1 MTHKDNM
8 EDPLADP
15 LANIRKRIDEID
27 VSIQD
32 LVSERASCAASVAK
46 VKQQQ
51 GETGHFYR
59 PEREAQVLRAV
70 MERNTGPLNDES
82 IAGIFR
88 EIMAAC
94 LAHEK
99 PLKVA
104 FLGPEGTYTH
114 SAAVKHFG
122 SLIETQPVQSIEEVF
137 RTVEADGANFGVVPV
152 ENSSAG
158 VINHTLDLF
167 MKSSLTISGEV
178 ALRIRHNLLSNL
190 GSLEKIDRVYAHQ
203 QSLSQCNQ
211 WLDKNLPD
219 AERIAMSSNAQA
231 VLHAKENN
239 AASIGGTMAADLYDM
254 DNVLMVGN
262 PAFFSVHNVKTLVYH
277 GDTIFDIIEKI
288 RVPQSDV
295 VSPMIQMLKKRHL
308 GPMYGKKTGMIPERK
323 DYLVIEE
330 VPDVLHMG
338 HVHVNGYTVYRG
350 TTLINSGTWQAQ
362 TEYQVLRNMIPTPCR
377 VPIFNLKTHKTMI
390 TNFG

>member
-1 MTHKDNM
+1 MTEK
-8 EDPLADP
+8 DPLAD
-15 LANIRKRIDEID
+15 IRKRIDEID
-27 VSIQD
+27 KSIQD
-32 LVSERASCAASVAK
+32 LVSERASCAAQVAK

-70 MERNTGPLNDES
+70 MERNAGPLTDES

-99 PLKVA
+99 PLKIA

-122 SLIETQPVQSIEEVF
+122 SQIETQPVESIEEVF
-137 RTVEADGANFGVVPV
+137 RIVEADGANFGVVPV

-178 ALRIRHNLLSNL
+178 ALRIRHNLLSKVE
-190 GSLEKIDRVYAHQ
+190 SLDKIDRVYAHQ
-203 QSLSQCNQ
+203 QSLSQCSQ
-211 WLDKNLPD
+211 WLDKNLPG

-231 VLHAKENN
+231 VLKANESST
-239 AASIGGTMAADLYDM
+239 AASIGGAMAADLYNVPILEPDIEDEP
-254 DNVLMVGN
+254 DNTTRFAVIGQHMSPPSGDDRTSLLV
-262 PAFFSVHNVKTLVYH
+262 FVHNKPGSLFDLLKPLADRDISMSNIESRPSRRGVWDYVFFIDIDGHRDDDVVKEAITE
-277 GDTIFDIIEKI
+277 IEKASAMVTI
-288 RVPQSDV
+288 
-295 VSPMIQMLKKRHL
+295 L
-308 GPMYGKKTGMIPERK
+308 GSYPKA
-323 DYLVIEE
+323 
-330 VPDVLHMG
+330 VL
-338 HVHVNGYTVYRG
+338 
-350 TTLINSGTWQAQ
+350 
-362 TEYQVLRNMIPTPCR
+362 
-377 VPIFNLKTHKTMI
+377 
-390 TNFG
+390 

>member
-1 MTHKDNM
+1 MTEN
-8 EDPLADP
+8 DPLAE
-15 LANIRKRIDEID
+15 IRKRIDEID
-27 VSIQD
+27 KSIQD
-32 LVSERASCAASVAK
+32 LVSERASCAAQVAK

-70 MERNTGPLNDES
+70 MERNTGPLTDES

-122 SLIETQPVQSIEEVF
+122 SQIETQPVESIEEVF
-137 RTVEADGANFGVVPV
+137 RVVEADGANFGVVPV

-178 ALRIRHNLLSNL
+178 ALRIRHNLLSKL
-190 GSLEKIDRVYAHQ
+190 DSLEKVERVYAHQ

-211 WLDKNLPD
+211 WLDKHLPD

-231 VLHAKENN
+231 AKFVKEGQAKEHN
-239 AASIGGTMAADLYDM
+239 AASIGGSMASELYEMPILAADIEDEP
-254 DNVLMVGN
+254 DNTTRFAVIGQHLSPPSGDDRTSLLV
-262 PAFFSVHNVKTLVYH
+262 FVHNKPGSLFDLLKPLADRGISMSNIESRPSRRGVWDYVFFIDIDGHRDDAIVKQAITE
-277 GDTIFDIIEKI
+277 IEKASAM
-288 RVPQSDV
+288 VTV
-295 VSPMIQMLKKRHL
+295 L
-308 GPMYGKKTGMIPERK
+308 GSYPKA
-323 DYLVIEE
+323 
-330 VPDVLHMG
+330 VL
-338 HVHVNGYTVYRG
+338 
-350 TTLINSGTWQAQ
+350 
-362 TEYQVLRNMIPTPCR
+362 
-377 VPIFNLKTHKTMI
+377 
-390 TNFG
+390 